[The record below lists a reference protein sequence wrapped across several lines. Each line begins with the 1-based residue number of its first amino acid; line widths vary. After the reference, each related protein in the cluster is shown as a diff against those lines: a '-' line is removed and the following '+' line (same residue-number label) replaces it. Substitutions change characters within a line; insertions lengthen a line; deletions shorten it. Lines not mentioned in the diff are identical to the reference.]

1 MAGAWYVG
9 SARWRRSWRQLLLLG
24 VLAGVI
30 GGAVSG
36 ARRSSS
42 AYDRLV
48 RAAGAPH
55 EVLFVFDDVPAITKW
70 LDSAPGVD
78 RYAAG
83 AGMIGR
89 RAPQQDWYSLDAPYE
104 RGQFPE

>member
-30 GGAVSG
+30 GGAVLGAVSG

-83 AGMIGR
+83 AGMINEDS
-89 RAPQQDWYSLDAPYE
+89 PNQ
-104 RGQFPE
+104 